1 MRFSGLLAPPPP
13 SLPPTPSSGLA
24 LAEAGLDPVL
34 AEAVSIPSWPPSLR
48 LLQLP
53 TMPCLEKPPVWVLT
67 SILVRSSACF
77 PVMFLTNTLVSS
89 LACLLAGVR

>member
-1 MRFSGLLAPPPP
+1 MAD
-13 SLPPTPSSGLA
+13 
-24 LAEAGLDPVL
+24 AGVDPVL

-53 TMPCLEKPPVWVLT
+53 TMPCLEMPLVWVLT
-67 SILVRSSACF
+67 SILARSSASF
-77 PVMFLTNTLVSS
+77 PVMVLTNTLVSS